1 MTKRPAQQSAAQCF
15 RMHIQAPSFFPST
28 RPVRRSLPQPPRTD
42 GPRHDAWSCRPWIT
56 SVVFSIRERLTE
68 SCWREMDGVGLNA
81 ARNTTG
87 IPVEIRPGCR
97 RSGSFP
103 SQYAH
108 PVRGTR
114 RYVRCPAR
122 GGKACAEFHALDCR
136 NGKYGACNQ
145 IFQPAEHRLANACRK
160 PVYHTFDHAA
170 DGIPVCFLPARS
182 PPAWPLPHRRKQPG
196 TAFPRLV
203 RQTARCP
210 WRARWTKMRAR
221 MEMPSRSS
229 SCIQTPPA
237 MHSGAVSRPEK
248 CPPPLTSCAPPNLT
262 CAV

>member
-1 MTKRPAQQSAAQCF
+1 MFAA
-15 RMHIQAPSFFPST
+15 
-28 RPVRRSLPQPPRTD
+28 PQP
-42 GPRHDAWSCRPWIT
+42 
-56 SVVFSIRERLTE
+56 
-68 SCWREMDGVGLNA
+68 
-81 ARNTTG
+81 
-87 IPVEIRPGCR
+87 
-97 RSGSFP
+97 
-103 SQYAH
+103 
-108 PVRGTR
+108 
-114 RYVRCPAR
+114 R

-170 DGIPVCFLPARS
+170 DGIPVCFCLRD
-182 PPAWPLPHRRKQPG
+182 LRLHGRCRIVGNEPG
-196 TAFPRLV
+196 NGFSATGASNGALSM
-203 RQTARCP
+203 ACP
-210 WRARWTKMRAR
+210 MDKMRAR

-229 SCIQTPPA
+229 SCIYTPPA